1 MQQSDPRG
9 APTGVLHKLL
19 ITLVPLGLLL
29 YGLIRGTEANL
40 HLQIGVAAGFM
51 VYIVTFIDLTLGLA
65 ILIACVGLSP
75 ELSIGG
81 IQNLRLEDFVVPA
94 LLISWTTRMM
104 QNRIPLAPLL
114 VTPALPLYAAVIVL
128 STMVG
133 VTTGTTS
140 LSTAVLYM
148 GKFVEFF
155 LIYVLL
161 INSITRRE
169 EFRALAAFAI
179 LVSIASAMMVSSAFA
194 DERGPGRLNGP
205 LGETANMYGG
215 YLILNIGIA
224 LGLFLQARSGP
235 GRFGSAAAVVL
246 LGIPLLYTYSRT
258 SFVAIMA
265 AALFFGIVKDR
276 RLLVVALIVAL
287 LTPAIAPDSIW
298 NRISSISGV
307 ATGSEPSSWTSRMW
321 AWQQAGGKAL
331 SENPLLGFG
340 LASIKLGMVDNEYVR
355 VLVDTGI
362 LGLALFLW
370 VLLGLLL
377 KASFLVS
384 RLPAQTFERGYA
396 AGYWISFV
404 AMMIHAVGATS
415 YTSIRTMECFIVIT
429 GLFGALYNHAE
440 EWGLLETKTPGGG
453 TVLIAESP
461 VLNPVPVPPRAF
473 PFPR

>member
-1 MQQSDPRG
+1 MQQTDPPG
-9 APTGVLHKLL
+9 ARAGVLHKLL

-29 YGLIRGTEANL
+29 YGLLRGTEANL
-40 HLQIGVAAGFM
+40 HLQIGIAAGFM

-81 IQNLRLEDFVVPA
+81 VQNLRLEDFVVPA
-94 LLISWTTRMM
+94 LLISWITRMM

-114 VTPALPLYAAVIVL
+114 VTPALPFYAVAIVL

-133 VTTGTTS
+133 VAAGTTS
-140 LSTAVLYM
+140 LSTAILYM

-161 INSITRRE
+161 VNNVARRE

-179 LVSIASAMMVSSAFA
+179 LVAVASAMMVSSAFA

-215 YLILNIGIA
+215 YLILNVGVA

-235 GRFGSAAAVVL
+235 ARVGSAAAVVL

-258 SFVAIMA
+258 SFVAIMV
-265 AALFFGIVKDR
+265 AALLFGIFRDR
-276 RLLVVALIVAL
+276 RLLLVALIVAL
-287 LTPAIAPDSIW
+287 LTPVIAPDSIW

-307 ATGSEPSSWTSRMW
+307 ATGSEPSSWTSRIW
-321 AWQQAGGKAL
+321 AWQQAGGRAL
-331 SENPLLGFG
+331 QENPILGFG

-362 LGLALFLW
+362 LGLGLFLW
-370 VLLGLLL
+370 VLIGLLL
-377 KASFLVS
+377 KASVLAG
-384 RLPAQTFERGYA
+384 RLPAQSFERGYA
-396 AGYWISFV
+396 SGYWISFV

-440 EWGLLETKTPGGG
+440 EWGLVETTTPGGG

-461 VLNPVPVPPRAF
+461 VLNPVAVTPRPPYSA
-473 PFPR
+473 